1 MCRFLRWRARYRQQA
16 KHQKASQKRKRPQ
29 INQARLGSS
38 HLCMSSGSDNQTTFH
53 PKAPPVANH

>member
-16 KHQKASQKRKRPQ
+16 KHLKRPQ

-38 HLCMSSGSDNQTTFH
+38 HLCMSSGSDNQTMFH
-53 PKAPPVANH
+53 SKAPPVANH